1 MKDDKK
7 VRGQAAF
14 GAHEDQRLKTPFLF
28 SIVSPLPI
36 ALGWDVAGIGRHFE
50 AYACAL
56 DALSVHPC
64 RVKERAAREKQILI
78 RRFKQ
83 EGFAV

>member
-1 MKDDKK
+1 MIDIP
-7 VRGQAAF
+7 QL
-14 GAHEDQRLKTPFLF
+14 ETERLRLT
-28 SIVSPLPI
+28 
-36 ALGWDVAGIGRHFE
+36 ALGDRHFE